1 MRQLTDLN
9 PQLDLDPSWEE
20 MRFAAKSLLEPS
32 LQRRLVEL
40 GECNGIQVL
49 LQDLMSAKTR
59 VLIELGQL
67 SGPGVR
73 LPLIQLGG
81 GDTVLVFY
89 GKLSAAEQFL
99 WADDLKPSLLWL
111 QALQRRTLAAQTLD
125 DSPVMIY
132 QAAEIDQRWVLLQA
146 NQAVGDFLGCPLADL
161 VGAGARRLMTE
172 FIHPDDLPR
181 LLLAYD
187 FTGTSAQQI
196 TLQYRML
203 NAQGEYVPVTERI
216 QCRARKEPK
225 TSISVVWHRI
235 LDQVDSNEQFSL
247 FKDLEA
253 LTQDVSFETGRDF
266 MAHLCRRI
274 GSAQSIPWVML
285 CANTYDDWWETW
297 VISTQGTGQPNF
309 HFRMP
314 DAVNIDRVQWN
325 QARQVDPNDGFTAS
339 LFGDYPVHSVL
350 PLVSDN
356 EPVRACL
363 FLGSD
368 QRILDIEF
376 IAQITRFFGTRLLR
390 EISQA
395 RISDALHEQNL
406 LLERQKAQ
414 LTSMVTC
421 LGLLDTVADEPEFLA
436 TTQRHI
442 EQAFELQGLVWVFWA
457 SGEWREVLHVD
468 GVSDDWYRD
477 APILKHTD
485 WINQLEQVRR
495 SDRLSID
502 KSRQR
507 VFWPIG
513 QSEAGYLVMVL
524 TFAKHMPDLELLQ
537 FYRNALALAQQGL
550 VQRESLRL
558 QAMRDSLTGLGNR
571 VQLHIWIKLA
581 LPHHNQASLLLFDL
595 NRFKEINDSFG
606 HQFGDKLLCKI
617 GPRISQQLDHVEHY
631 LARLGGDEFA
641 LFLPGVPPE
650 EARRIAEM
658 LHAALAKSYVID
670 RLRFQVEASIGVAHY
685 PLHGADGHELL
696 RCSDVAMYVA
706 KNTNR
711 NFVEFSAQLDTTT
724 PLRIAV
730 LSELDAALAEGQ
742 LSVVYQPLMSAETG
756 RTAGFE
762 ALIRWAHPIF
772 GNLSPSEFIPIAEMG
787 DGIRKITDFVLHRTM
802 LNLPR
807 WRKILPDLHIA
818 VNISPRVLLDH
829 QFPLNMQTLLDQYQL
844 PGEAI
849 VLELT
854 ETTLLVDPVRAVEII
869 NTLSQSGL
877 KVEIDDFGTGYS
889 SLTYL
894 KSLPISALKI
904 DRSFVCDI
912 LTDAHNEVIVSSTIN
927 MAHNLGL
934 QTVAEGVEDEA
945 TLLKMMGLGCDM
957 IQGYYY
963 SKAMPEQDVSAWL
976 ERNS

>member
-1 MRQLTDLN
+1 MAQLTDLI
-9 PQLDLDPSWEE
+9 PQLDLDPIWEE
-20 MRFAAKSLLEPS
+20 LRFAARSVLESSLE
-32 LQRRLVEL
+32 RRLDEL
-40 GECNGIQVL
+40 SECAGIQIL

-59 VLIELGQL
+59 VLIEVGLL
-67 SGPGVR
+67 SDPGSR
-73 LPLIQLGG
+73 LPLIQHGG
-81 GDTVLVFY
+81 GDVVLVFH
-89 GKLSAAEQFL
+89 GNLSAAEQFL
-99 WADDLKPSLLWL
+99 WADDLKTPLLWL
-111 QALQRRTLAAQTLD
+111 QTLQRRALAAQTLD
-125 DSPVMIY
+125 ESPVMIY
-132 QAAEIDQRWVLLQA
+132 QAAEIDHRWVLLQA
-146 NQAVGDFLGCPLADL
+146 NQAVGDFLGCPLADFI
-161 VGAGARRLMTE
+161 GPSARRLITE
-172 FIHPDDLPR
+172 FIHPDDLPK
-181 LLLAYD
+181 LLSAYD
-187 FTGTSAQQI
+187 FNSTTAEQI
-196 TLQYRML
+196 TLQYRLL
-203 NAQGEYVPVTERI
+203 NGLGEYVPVTERI
-216 QCRARKEPK
+216 QCRARKGLK
-225 TSISVVWHRI
+225 SSTSVVWHRV
-235 LDQVDSNEQFSL
+235 LDQVDSTQQFSL
-247 FKDLEA
+247 FKELESF
-253 LTQDVSFETGRDF
+253 TQGVSFATGRDF

-285 CANTYDDWWETW
+285 CANTFDDWWETW
-297 VISTQGTGQPNF
+297 VISKEGTSLANF

-314 DAVNIDRVQWN
+314 ASVNIDRVQWN
-325 QARQVDPNDGFTAS
+325 QSLQFDPNDGFAAA
-339 LFGDYPVHSVL
+339 LFGDFPIQSLL
-350 PLVSDN
+350 PLVNDA

-368 QRILDIEF
+368 RRIPDIEF
-376 IAQITRFFGTRLLR
+376 IAQISRFFGTRLLR
-390 EISQA
+390 EITQA
-395 RISDALHEQNL
+395 RINDAQHEQNL
-406 LLERQKAQ
+406 LLERQKVQ
-414 LTSMVTC
+414 LTNMVTC

-436 TTQRHI
+436 TTQHHI

-457 SGEWREVLHVD
+457 SGEWRQVLHVD

-477 APILKHTD
+477 APTLKNSD
-485 WINQLEQVRR
+485 WINQLEWARR
-495 SDRLSID
+495 SDRLSIH
-502 KSRQR
+502 KSQQR

-524 TFAKHMPDLELLQ
+524 SFAQHMPDLELLQ
-537 FYRNALALAQQGL
+537 FSRNALAFALQGL
-550 VQRESLRL
+550 VQRENLRL

-581 LPHHNQASLLLFDL
+581 LPHQNQASLLLFDL

-606 HQFGDKLLCKI
+606 HQFGDKLLCEI
-617 GPRISQQLDHVEHY
+617 GPRISQQLDEVEHY

-641 LFLPGVPPE
+641 LFLPGVLPD
-650 EARRIAEM
+650 EARRIAGV
-658 LHAALAKSYVID
+658 LHQALAQSYLID
-670 RLRFQVEASIGVAHY
+670 RLRFQVEASIGLAHY
-685 PLHGADGHELL
+685 PLHGVDGHELL
-696 RCSDVAMYVA
+696 RCSDVAMYAA

-711 NFVEFSAQLDTTT
+711 SFVEFSAQLDNST

-742 LSVVYQPLMSAETG
+742 LSVVYQPLMSAVTG
-756 RTAGFE
+756 QTAGFE

-772 GNLSPSEFIPIAEMG
+772 GDLAPGEFIPIAEMG
-787 DGIRKITDFVLHRTM
+787 DGIRKITDFVLHRTLM
-802 LNLPR
+802 NLPR

-829 QFPLNMQTLLDQYQL
+829 QFPLNMQSLLDQYQL

-869 NTLSQSGL
+869 NTLSQIGL

-889 SLTYL
+889 SLAYL
-894 KSLPISALKI
+894 KSLPITALKI

-945 TLLKMMGLGCDM
+945 TLLKMMRLGCDM

-963 SKAMPEQDVSAWL
+963 AKPMPEQDVSGWL
-976 ERNS
+976 ERNA

>member
-1 MRQLTDLN
+1 MHQLTDFN
-9 PQLDLDPSWEE
+9 QQLDFDPNWEE
-20 MRFAAKSLLEPS
+20 MRFAAKSVLGLSLE
-32 LQRRLVEL
+32 RRLGEL
-40 GECNGIQVL
+40 HECNGIQIL

-59 VLIELGQL
+59 VLIEVGQL
-67 SGPGVR
+67 SGPGLR
-73 LPLIQLGG
+73 LPLVQHGG
-81 GDTVLVFY
+81 GDVVLVFY
-89 GKLSAAEQFL
+89 GNLSAAEQFL
-99 WADDLKPSLLWL
+99 WADDLKPPLLWL
-111 QALQRRTLAAQTLD
+111 QALQRRALAAQTLD

-132 QAAEIDQRWVLLQA
+132 QAAEVGQRWVLLQA
-146 NQAVGDFLGCPLADL
+146 NQAVGDFLGYPLADFI
-161 VGAGARRLMTE
+161 GADASRLMTE
-172 FIHPDDLPR
+172 SIHPEDLPK
-181 LLLAYD
+181 LLSAYD
-187 FTGTSAQQI
+187 FTRTTAQQI

-203 NAQGEYVPVTERI
+203 NAVGEYVPVTERV
-216 QCRARKEPK
+216 QSRARKDLK

-235 LDQVDSNEQFSL
+235 LDQVDSNQQFSL
-247 FKDLEA
+247 FKDLESF
-253 LTQDVSFETGRDF
+253 TQDVSFETGRDF

-274 GSAQSIPWVML
+274 SSAQSIPWVML
-285 CANTYDDWWETW
+285 SANTSDDWWETW
-297 VISTQGTGQPNF
+297 VISNQGNPQPNF

-314 DAVNIDRVQWN
+314 ASFNIDRAQWN
-325 QARQVDPNDGFTAS
+325 QSFQFDPKDGFAAA
-339 LFGDYPVHSVL
+339 LFGDFPVQSLL
-350 PLVSDN
+350 PLVSDA

-368 QRILDIEF
+368 QQIPDLEF
-376 IAQITRFFGTRLLR
+376 ITQITRFFGTRLLR
-390 EISQA
+390 EITQA
-395 RISDALHEQNL
+395 RISDAQHEQNL
-406 LLERQKAQ
+406 LLERQKVQ
-414 LTSMVTC
+414 LTNMVTC

-436 TTQRHI
+436 TTERHI

-457 SGEWREVLHVD
+457 SGEWRQVLHVD

-477 APILKHTD
+477 APILKNTE
-485 WINQLEQVRR
+485 WINQLEHARR
-495 SDRLSID
+495 ADHLSIH
-502 KSRQR
+502 KSQRR

-524 TFAKHMPDLELLQ
+524 SFAQYMPDLELLQ
-537 FYRNALALAQQGL
+537 FSRNALAFALQGL
-550 VQRESLRL
+550 VQRENLRL

-581 LPHHNQASLLLFDL
+581 LPHHHQASLLLFDL

-606 HQFGDKLLCKI
+606 HQFGDKLLCEI
-617 GPRISQQLDHVEHY
+617 GPRISQQLDEVEHY

-650 EARRIAEM
+650 EARRIAGV
-658 LHAALAKSYVID
+658 LHEALAQSYFID

-696 RCSDVAMYVA
+696 RCADVAMYAA
-706 KNTNR
+706 KNTHR

-742 LSVVYQPLMSAETG
+742 LSVVYQPLMSAVTG
-756 RTAGFE
+756 QTAGFE

-772 GNLSPSEFIPIAEMG
+772 GDLAPGEFIPIAEMG
-787 DGIRKITDFVLHRTM
+787 DGIRKITDFVLHRT
-802 LNLPR
+802 LKNLPR
-807 WRKILPDLHIA
+807 WRKILPNLHIA

-829 QFPLNMQTLLDQYQL
+829 QFPLNMQTLLEQYQL

-889 SLTYL
+889 SLSYL
-894 KSLPISALKI
+894 KSLPITALKI

-945 TLLKMMGLGCDM
+945 TLQKMMRLGCDM

-963 SKAMPEQDVSAWL
+963 AKPMPEQDVSGWL
-976 ERNS
+976 ERNT